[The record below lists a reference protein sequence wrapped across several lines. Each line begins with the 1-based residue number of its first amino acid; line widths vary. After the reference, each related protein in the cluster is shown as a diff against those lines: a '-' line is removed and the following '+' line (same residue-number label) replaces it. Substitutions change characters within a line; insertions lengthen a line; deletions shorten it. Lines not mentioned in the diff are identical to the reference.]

1 MQETGDFVP
10 LENNLRL
17 QVLPSLDYLS
27 RCQMHHF
34 GAFIKDQQILVVWD
48 DQPKALLERAHRIQE
63 SLIKVIWGQGE
74 AGQLEEKAKS
84 SVNVSNVELVEG
96 SITPGELEEAMVA
109 SGRPTV
115 LINPIMVGLT
125 LTLLVAALGL
135 GWRNLAQEVSVD
147 GKYLRLALLVV
158 TPCQVFVSLFFMQI
172 IITNLAQI
180 FGPISQMT
188 SNSKFFSGQAPK
200 RLNRNNGY
208 LPHVTIQMPVYKAR
222 MGEHFSPPFSIL
234 FRYLREQ
241 YCGAWPIK
249 CRLGCKAN
257 KSNCQF

>member
-1 MQETGDFVP
+1 MQQTDEYLYVP
-10 LENNLRL
+10 LENGLRL
-17 QVLPSLDYLS
+17 QVLPSLDYLP

-63 SLIKVIWGQGE
+63 SLIKVIWGRGE
-74 AGQLEEKAKS
+74 AGQLEEKAKPS
-84 SVNVSNVELVEG
+84 ATVSNVELAEG
-96 SITPGELEEAMVA
+96 FITPGALEEAMA
-109 SGRPTV
+109 AQKRPTV

-147 GKYLRLALLVV
+147 GKYLRLALLIV

-188 SNSKFFSGQAPK
+188 SNSKFFSGQAPR

-208 LPHVTIQMPVYKAR
+208 FPHVTIQMPVYKVR
-222 MGEHFSPPFSIL
+222 MGERFSSYFPFSSDICS
-234 FRYLREQ
+234 RDMSREQ
-241 YCGAWPIK
+241 YCSVWPI
-249 CRLGCKAN
+249 
-257 KSNCQF
+257 